1 MLKYKKLLS
10 LLVLV
15 PALAL
20 SVGALKTSKADAAT
34 ITVKY
39 GDTVSGYA
47 QEFGV
52 SIISIIKSNS
62 NVKNNGNLIIVGDR
76 IYIPTA
82 TTQSRKAPVARTQV
96 PVRTPKRTYS
106 APVYHR
112 ATVQKPVKHTPS
124 VSNSGSTYSQFI
136 ANGGT
141 PAMWNTI
148 VMPESGGIPNIV
160 SPNGYHGLGQTKQSW
175 GYGSVANQTKGMIN
189 YAVSR
194 YGSVNNAISFRQSHG
209 WW

>member
-1 MLKYKKLLS
+1 MLKSKKLLS

-20 SVGALKTSKADAAT
+20 SLGALKTSEADAAT

-82 TTQSRKAPVARTQV
+82 TAQSRKAPVARTQV
-96 PVRTPKRTYS
+96 PV
-106 APVYHR
+106 YHQ
-112 ATVQKPVKHTPS
+112 ATVQEPVKSTPS